1 MKPAIETGA
10 GDAEGSA
17 DRALGTVLIVDDN
30 PENLGFLF
38 EYLEEC
44 GFKVLVALDGEEA
57 LSYATHALP
66 DMILLDVM
74 MPGIDGFDTC
84 ARLKTMPEA
93 RDTPVIFMSAL
104 SDPQDKLRAFE
115 LGGVD
120 YVTKP
125 INKEEV
131 LARINAHVSLR
142 RLQTELEERNLL
154 LEGKRRE
161 LEERNEELDAFSH
174 MVAHDLRNALVRVV
188 GFADLL
194 LERVEDYYGSA
205 GWDGQTRDDL
215 QSIQDSAL
223 QMQEVIDSLLLLAGI
238 SRRRV
243 SIDPLD
249 MGTLVGRVVGQL
261 KERIHER
268 QATVRVVESWPAVRG
283 YRPWVERVW
292 HNYIENGIKYGGTPP
307 ELDVGAGE
315 IVDGMVRFW
324 VRDNG
329 PGIPEEAREAVFR
342 PFTRLHE
349 DRAEGHGLGL
359 SIVQR
364 IVKALGG
371 EVGAERLEGGGTEF
385 YFTLPATS
393 DDD

>member
-1 MKPAIETGA
+1 MEARAQWPAEHA
-10 GDAEGSA
+10 
-17 DRALGTVLIVDDN
+17 GTVLIVDDN

-44 GFKVLVALDGEEA
+44 GYKVLVALDGEEA
-57 LSYATHALP
+57 LAYLAHTAP
-66 DMILLDVM
+66 DLILLDVM
-74 MPGIDGFDTC
+74 MPVLDGFETC
-84 ARLKTMPEA
+84 IRLKETPNA
-93 RDTPVIFMSAL
+93 RDTPIIFMSAL
-104 SDPQDKLRAFE
+104 SDPQDKVRGFD

-125 INKEEV
+125 IHKEEV

-142 RLQTELEERNLL
+142 RLQKELEQRNQL
-154 LEGKRRE
+154 LERQHRE

-194 LERVEDYYGSA
+194 LERAEVHYGHR
-205 GWDGQTRDDL
+205 GWDDETRDDL
-215 QSIQDSAL
+215 ERIQDSAL

-238 SRRRV
+238 SRKQV
-243 SIDPLD
+243 TIEPID
-249 MGTLVGRVVGQL
+249 MGAVVGRVLRHLDG
-261 KERIHER
+261 RITESR
-268 QATVRVVESWPAVRG
+268 ATLDVAGSWPLVVG
-283 YRPWVERVW
+283 YRPWIERVW
-292 HNYIENGIKYGGTPP
+292 HNYVENGIKYGGRPP
-307 ELDVGAGE
+307 VLALGADPAPG
-315 IVDGMVRFW
+315 GMVRFW

-329 PGIPEEAREAVFR
+329 PGISDADRETVFR
-342 PFTRLHE
+342 PFTRLHQ

-371 EVGAERLEGGGTEF
+371 EVGVRRLPEGGSEF
-385 YFTLPATS
+385 FFTLPAQ
-393 DDD
+393 

>member
-1 MKPAIETGA
+1 LERMQDPKQLSPGHA
-10 GDAEGSA
+10 GM
-17 DRALGTVLIVDDN
+17 VLIVDDN

-57 LSYATHALP
+57 LAYMAHTEPEL
-66 DMILLDVM
+66 ILLDVM
-74 MPGIDGFDTC
+74 MPVLDGFETC
-84 ARLKTMPEA
+84 VRLKETPA
-93 RDTPVIFMSAL
+93 GRDTPVIFMSAL
-104 SDPQDKLRAFE
+104 SDPQDKLRGFE

-131 LARINAHVSLR
+131 MARINAHVSLR
-142 RLQTELEERNLL
+142 RLQKELEERNQL
-154 LEGKRRE
+154 LEQRRSE

-194 LERVEDYYGSA
+194 LERAETNYGHK
-205 GWDGQTRDDL
+205 GWDDETRDDL
-215 QSIQDSAL
+215 ERIQDSAL

-238 SRRRV
+238 SRKQV
-243 SIDPLD
+243 TIEPVD
-249 MGTLVGRVVGQL
+249 MGAVVARVLRQLEGRIEERKAVVEVASTWPHVVG
-261 KERIHER
+261 H
-268 QATVRVVESWPAVRG
+268 
-283 YRPWVERVW
+283 RPWIERVW
-292 HNYIENGIKYGGTPP
+292 HNYLENGLKYGGTPP
-307 ELDVGAGE
+307 ALIIGADPAAG
-315 IVDGMVRFW
+315 GTARFW

-329 PGIPEEAREAVFR
+329 PGISDAHRETVFR
-342 PFTRLHE
+342 PFTRLHQ

-364 IVKALGG
+364 IIKALGG
-371 EVGAERLEGGGTEF
+371 EVGVLRRPEGGSEF
-385 YFTLPATS
+385 YFTLRAP
-393 DDD
+393 

>member
-1 MKPAIETGA
+1 MQDPKQLSPGHA
-10 GDAEGSA
+10 GM
-17 DRALGTVLIVDDN
+17 VLIVDDN

-57 LSYATHALP
+57 LAYLAHTQP
-66 DMILLDVM
+66 DLILLDVM
-74 MPGIDGFDTC
+74 MPVLDGFETC
-84 ARLKTMPEA
+84 VRLKETPA
-93 RDTPVIFMSAL
+93 GRDTPVIFMSAL
-104 SDPQDKLRAFE
+104 SDPQDKLRGFE

-120 YVTKP
+120 YVIKP

-131 LARINAHVSLR
+131 MARINAHVSLR
-142 RLQTELEERNLL
+142 RLQKEAEERNQL
-154 LEGKRRE
+154 LERKRRE

-194 LERVEDYYGSA
+194 LERSETNYGHQ
-205 GWDGQTRDDL
+205 GWDDETHDDL
-215 QSIQDSAL
+215 ERIQDSAL

-238 SRRRV
+238 SRKQV
-243 SIDPLD
+243 TIEPVD
-249 MGTLVGRVVGQL
+249 MGAVVARVLRQLEGRIE
-261 KERIHER
+261 ERK
-268 QATVRVVESWPAVRG
+268 AAVEVASTWPAVVG
-283 YRPWVERVW
+283 YRPWIERVW
-292 HNYIENGIKYGGTPP
+292 HNYLENGLKYGGTPP
-307 ELDVGAGE
+307 VLVLGADPIPG
-315 IVDGMVRFW
+315 GAARFW

-329 PGIPEEAREAVFR
+329 PGISDDHREAVFR
-342 PFTRLHE
+342 PFTRLHQ

-371 EVGAERLEGGGTEF
+371 EVGVLRRPEGGSEF
-385 YFTLPATS
+385 YFTLRGQ
-393 DDD
+393 

>member
-1 MKPAIETGA
+1 MPESMEALEQRPAEHA
-10 GDAEGSA
+10 
-17 DRALGTVLIVDDN
+17 GTVLIVDDN

-44 GFKVLVALDGEEA
+44 GYKVLVALDGEEA
-57 LSYATHALP
+57 LAYLAHTAP
-66 DMILLDVM
+66 DLILLDVM
-74 MPGIDGFDTC
+74 MPVLDGFETC
-84 ARLKTMPEA
+84 IRLKESPNA

-104 SDPQDKLRAFE
+104 SDPQDKVRGFD

-125 INKEEV
+125 IHKEEV

-142 RLQTELEERNLL
+142 RLQKELEERNQL
-154 LEGKRRE
+154 LERKHRE

-194 LERVEDYYGSA
+194 LERAEVHYGHR
-205 GWDGQTRDDL
+205 GWDDETRDDL
-215 QSIQDSAL
+215 ERIQDSAL

-238 SRRRV
+238 SRKQV
-243 SIDPLD
+243 TIEPVD
-249 MGTLVGRVVGQL
+249 MGGVVDRVLRHLDGRIT
-261 KERIHER
+261 ESE
-268 QATVRVVESWPAVRG
+268 ATVHVAGSWPRVAG
-283 YRPWVERVW
+283 YRPWIERVW
-292 HNYIENGIKYGGTPP
+292 HNYVENGIKYGGRPP
-307 ELDVGAGE
+307 VLELGADPEAG
-315 IVDGMVRFW
+315 GMVRFW

-329 PGIPEEAREAVFR
+329 PGISDADRETVFR
-342 PFTRLHE
+342 PFTRLHQ

-371 EVGAERLEGGGTEF
+371 EVGVRRLPAGGSEF
-385 YFTLPATS
+385 FFTLPAM
-393 DDD
+393 

>member
-1 MKPAIETGA
+1 MPESMPESVNDPDPRDA
-10 GDAEGSA
+10 GHA
-17 DRALGTVLIVDDN
+17 GTVLIVDDN

-57 LSYATHALP
+57 LAYVAHTSM
-66 DMILLDVM
+66 DMILLDIM
-74 MPGIDGFDTC
+74 MPGIDGFETC
-84 ARLKTMPEA
+84 ARLKELPRT
-93 RDTPVIFMSAL
+93 RDIPVIFMSAL
-104 SDPQDKLRAFE
+104 SDPQDKLRGFE

-142 RLQTELEERNLL
+142 RLQTELEARN
-154 LEGKRRE
+154 RE

-188 GFADLL
+188 GYSDLL
-194 LERVEDYYGSA
+194 LERAETHLGQE
-205 GWDGQTRDDL
+205 GWDEETREDL
-215 QSIQDSAL
+215 ERIQDSAL

-238 SRRRV
+238 SKKQVAIEPVDMAAVVARV
-243 SIDPLD
+243 MRHLE
-249 MGTLVGRVVGQL
+249 GRVAASG
-261 KERIHER
+261 
-268 QATVRVVESWPAVRG
+268 ARVEVAARWPQVVG

-292 HNYIENGIKYGGTPP
+292 HNYVENGLKYGGTPP
-307 ELDVGAGE
+307 ALELGAE
-315 IVDGMVRFW
+315 IGDDGKVRCW

-329 PGIPEEAREAVFR
+329 PGLSDQDRDAVFR
-342 PFTRLHE
+342 PFMRLHR
-349 DRAEGHGLGL
+349 DRADGHGLGL

-371 EVGAERLEGGGTEF
+371 EVGARRLPQGGSEF
-385 YFTLPATS
+385 YFTLPAA
-393 DDD
+393 

>member
-1 MKPAIETGA
+1 MRESVPQSMTALEQRPAEHA
-10 GDAEGSA
+10 
-17 DRALGTVLIVDDN
+17 GTVLIVDDN

-44 GFKVLVALDGEEA
+44 GYKVLVALDGEEA
-57 LSYATHALP
+57 LAYLAHTAP
-66 DMILLDVM
+66 DLILLDVM
-74 MPGIDGFDTC
+74 MPVLDGFETC
-84 ARLKTMPEA
+84 IRLKETPNA

-104 SDPQDKLRAFE
+104 SDPQDKVRGFD

-125 INKEEV
+125 IHKEEV

-142 RLQTELEERNLL
+142 RLQKELEERNQL
-154 LEGKRRE
+154 LEGKHRE

-194 LERVEDYYGSA
+194 LERAEVHYGHR
-205 GWDGQTRDDL
+205 GWDDETRDDL
-215 QSIQDSAL
+215 ERIQDSAL

-238 SRRRV
+238 SKKEV
-243 SIDPLD
+243 TIEPVD
-249 MGTLVGRVVGQL
+249 MGGVVERVLRHLDGRITESEATIHVAGAWPRVV
-261 KERIHER
+261 
-268 QATVRVVESWPAVRG
+268 G
-283 YRPWVERVW
+283 YRPWIERVW
-292 HNYIENGIKYGGTPP
+292 HNYVENGIKYGGQPP
-307 ELDVGAGE
+307 VLGLGADPGAG
-315 IVDGMVRFW
+315 GMVRFW

-329 PGIPEEAREAVFR
+329 PGISDADRETVFR
-342 PFTRLHE
+342 PFTRLHQ

-371 EVGAERLEGGGTEF
+371 EVGVQRLPDGGSEF
-385 YFTLPATS
+385 FFTLPS
-393 DDD
+393 L

>member
-1 MKPAIETGA
+1 MRESAPQSIKALEHRS
-10 GDAEGSA
+10 AEYA
-17 DRALGTVLIVDDN
+17 GTVLIVDDN

-44 GFKVLVALDGEEA
+44 GYKVLVALDGEEA
-57 LSYATHALP
+57 LAYLAHTAP
-66 DMILLDVM
+66 DLILLDVM
-74 MPGIDGFDTC
+74 MPVLDGFETC
-84 ARLKTMPEA
+84 IRLKETPNA

-104 SDPQDKLRAFE
+104 SDPQDKVRGFD

-125 INKEEV
+125 IHKEEV

-142 RLQTELEERNLL
+142 RLQKELEERNQL
-154 LEGKRRE
+154 LERKHRE

-194 LERVEDYYGSA
+194 LERSEVHYGHR
-205 GWDGQTRDDL
+205 GWDDETRDDL
-215 QSIQDSAL
+215 ERIQDSAL

-238 SRRRV
+238 SRKQV
-243 SIDPLD
+243 TIEPVD
-249 MGTLVGRVVGQL
+249 MGGVVERVLRHLDGRIT
-261 KERIHER
+261 ESE
-268 QATVRVVESWPAVRG
+268 ATVQVAGAWPGVVG
-283 YRPWVERVW
+283 YRPWIERVW
-292 HNYIENGIKYGGTPP
+292 HNYVENGIKYGGRPP
-307 ELDVGAGE
+307 VLVLGADPGAP
-315 IVDGMVRFW
+315 GMVRFW

-329 PGIPEEAREAVFR
+329 PGISDADRETVFR
-342 PFTRLHE
+342 PFTRLHQ

-371 EVGAERLEGGGTEF
+371 EVGVQRLPDGGSEF
-385 YFTLPATS
+385 FFTLPS
-393 DDD
+393 R

>member
-1 MKPAIETGA
+1 MARPG
-10 GDAEGSA
+10 GDPGSMQPPTQRSVGHA
-17 DRALGTVLIVDDN
+17 GTVLIVDDN

-44 GFKVLVALDGEEA
+44 GYKVLVALDGEEA
-57 LSYATHALP
+57 LAYLANTEP
-66 DMILLDVM
+66 DLILLDVM
-74 MPGIDGFDTC
+74 MPVIDGFETC
-84 ARLKTMPEA
+84 VRLKETPA
-93 RDTPVIFMSAL
+93 GRDTPVIFMSAL
-104 SDPQDKLRAFE
+104 SDPQDKLRGFD

-142 RLQTELEERNLL
+142 RLQKELEERNLQ
-154 LEGKRRE
+154 LESRRRE

-194 LERVEDYYGSA
+194 LERAETNYGQK
-205 GWDGQTRDDL
+205 GWDDETRDDL
-215 QSIQDSAL
+215 ERIQDSAL

-238 SRRRV
+238 SRKQV
-243 SIDPLD
+243 TIESVD
-249 MGTLVGRVVGQL
+249 MGVVVARVMRQLDGRIAERHASVEVVR
-261 KERIHER
+261 EWP
-268 QATVRVVESWPAVRG
+268 RVIG
-283 YRPWVERVW
+283 FRPWIERVW
-292 HNYIENGIKYGGTPP
+292 HNYIENGLKYGGAPP
-307 ELDVGAGE
+307 RLVVGADAA
-315 IVDGMVRFW
+315 VNGMARFW

-329 PGIPEEAREAVFR
+329 PGIPDAQRENVFR
-342 PFTRLHE
+342 AFTRLHQ

-371 EVGAERLEGGGTEF
+371 EVGVLRRDEGGSEF
-385 YFTLPATS
+385 YFTLPAI
-393 DDD
+393 